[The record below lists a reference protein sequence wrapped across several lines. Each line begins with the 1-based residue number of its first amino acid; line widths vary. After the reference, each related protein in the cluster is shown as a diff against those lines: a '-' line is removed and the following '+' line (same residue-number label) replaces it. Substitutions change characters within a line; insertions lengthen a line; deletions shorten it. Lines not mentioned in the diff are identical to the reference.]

1 MNSIAYGFARSPDP
15 GKALANAWRR
25 LAVRLA
31 VAGRPAQPP
40 SVSAGVPAGATQAE
54 IRRRLARDVPAWLR
68 RDLGLDPDVL

>member
-15 GKALANAWRR
+15 GKALANVWRR

-31 VAGRPAQPP
+31 EAGRTAQPP
-40 SVSAGVPAGATQAE
+40 GVLAGVTDAE
-54 IRRRLARDVPAWLR
+54 IRRRLARGVPAWLR

>member
-31 VAGRPAQPP
+31 EAGRPAQPP
-40 SVSAGVPAGATQAE
+40 GVPAGVTDAE
-54 IRRRLARDVPAWLR
+54 IRRRLARGVPAWLR